1 MELVPVC
8 LCVLAPANLC
18 PCEIWSLCEV
28 GVRRCTRL
36 VHRATVLLRV
46 STVVAF
52 CAALIGGGAVGAK
65 AEITAS
71 VPAGVHWRASPE
83 GMPLWGPNRFWPGS
97 GLVLRCLGP
106 GFTVLALGPGFR
118 PIIIII
124 TPSRLIL

>member
-1 MELVPVC
+1 MSPHEAFAYYMELVPVC
-8 LCVLAPANLC
+8 LHVLAPANLC
-18 PCEIWSLCEV
+18 PCALCVV

-46 STVVAF
+46 PTVVAF

-83 GMPLWGPNRFWPGS
+83 GVPLWGPNRFCAFFYPG
-97 GLVLRCLGP
+97 V
-106 GFTVLALGPGFR
+106 
-118 PIIIII
+118 
-124 TPSRLIL
+124 